1 MNRYRAWWLTD
12 CCENN
17 AIIYW
22 KKIPKQPPGLLIS
35 SYQYKAEFTKG
46 RPKLCVRATEN
57 IRHFILWI
65 AFNYNLIVPFQV
77 INWENIHVRHIARR
91 MIISINRVKGID
103 DANLCWYRRIYFHVQ
118 RETYYQWLPI
128 VKGSWRENV
137 FRSRFLKLGVC
148 CIYMSFIANLNQN
161 ITLKKST
168 ALSNKINSKLLILT
182 FVSSYRCFIKQSH
195 RWKLISVFIVIFLLS
210 GIFAWP
216 RWM

>member
-22 KKIPKQPPGLLIS
+22 IKIPKQPSCLLIS
-35 SYQYKAEFTKG
+35 LYQYKREFTKG
-46 RPKLCVRATEN
+46 RPKLCVCATEN

-91 MIISINRVKGID
+91 MIISINGVKGID
-103 DANLCWYRRIYFHVQ
+103 DANLFWYRRIYFHVQ

-137 FRSRFLKLGVC
+137 FRSRFLKLLYVVYC
-148 CIYMSFIANLNQN
+148 QFKSKHYI
-161 ITLKKST
+161 KKNRP
-168 ALSNKINSKLLILT
+168 LYQI
-182 FVSSYRCFIKQSH
+182 R
-195 RWKLISVFIVIFLLS
+195 
-210 GIFAWP
+210 
-216 RWM
+216 